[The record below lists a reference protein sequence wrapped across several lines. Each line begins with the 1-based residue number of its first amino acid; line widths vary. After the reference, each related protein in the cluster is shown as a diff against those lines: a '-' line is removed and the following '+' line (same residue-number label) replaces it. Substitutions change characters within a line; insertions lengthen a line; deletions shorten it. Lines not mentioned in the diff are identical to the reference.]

1 MPGPFRSRMMRGTIE
16 GAGEENIAAGTL
28 VKRLGAPED
37 IFGPALLLASA
48 AGAYLTGINVPADG
62 GALLGGKL

>member
-48 AGAYLTGINVPADG
+48 AGASLPGINVPADG